1 MNAPEPTTAPPIAT
15 RRPRH
20 DLMSLAAGT
29 PAEDGFFAG
38 LFQLDDGRR
47 FALIVAPKAEG
58 EKDDATWIDGYQA
71 VPGARS
77 YNDGLANTQ
86 AMAAAGSPLAQW
98 ALGLRIGEHDDWYLP
113 SQDELEICYRNLKPT
128 SQENTCWARSG
139 INLSAV
145 PQSRPYTPTFPLQ
158 TPAEA
163 FHNSAAEAFATTW
176 YWSSTQHAATS
187 GYAWYQSFN
196 DGLQDISDTS
206 LRLRARAVRRV
217 AI

>member
-1 MNAPEPTTAPPIAT
+1 MNAPTPTLI
-15 RRPRH
+15 
-20 DLMSLAAGT
+20 T
-29 PAEDGFFAG
+29 PAIGEPFEDGFFAG

-58 EKDDATWIDGYQA
+58 EKDDATWIYDYQS

-77 YNDGLANTQ
+77 YNDGLTNTQ

-113 SQDELEICYRNLKPT
+113 SQDELELCYRNLKPT
-128 SQENTCWARSG
+128 ARENYCWARSG
-139 INLSAV
+139 INLAAV
-145 PQSRPYTPTFPLQ
+145 PPSRPYTPDLPVQ

-163 FHNSAAEAFATTW
+163 FREGGAEAFATTW
-176 YWSSTQHAATS
+176 YWSSTHHAASS
-187 GYAWYQSFN
+187 GCAWFQLFGHGDQNGHYADS
-196 DGLQDISDTS
+196 
-206 LRLRARAVRRV
+206 RLRARAVRRV